1 MGQQTEG
8 GRVSLNERSLFTS
21 LGSRF
26 NSNNKGYSTIITV
39 RVRFIENLKE
49 SRIAHGDYFIML
61 TEVRRPITEGGIL
74 GLRFYIAQ

>member
-1 MGQQTEG
+1 MRQQAEG
-8 GRVSLNERSLFTS
+8 RRVSLNEGSLFTS
-21 LGSRF
+21 LEAGC
-26 NSNNKGYSTIITV
+26 NNNNNRIDTV